1 MLGIGYRVWISFAG
15 SVVDALGL
23 PEEGVKS
30 VLREIVALSYRFVN
44 GISAFFVA
52 MFVDR
57 SYWNSHR
64 KAWSD
69 LNQRSKERNWTHS
82 IQSTLNA
89 VVAREVSVTD
99 GTSTL

>member
-1 MLGIGYRVWISFAG
+1 M
-15 SVVDALGL
+15 
-23 PEEGVKS
+23 
-30 VLREIVALSYRFVN
+30 LREIVALSYRFVN

-52 MFVDR
+52 VLIDR

-69 LNQRSKERNWTHS
+69 LDNRRSGRNWTHS

-89 VVAREVSVTD
+89 VVARQVSVADDVTRMF
-99 GTSTL
+99 SVCVLCCVIAFMI